1 MNPPKEPPK
10 LPRPL
15 RPSDLMPPT
24 VFDGRTPAEREVL
37 RIAMVKGRVCRLG
50 RVYAAHEQ
58 KQQDARAAAEAAEA
72 ERRRRGR

>member
-1 MNPPKEPPK
+1 
-10 LPRPL
+10 
-15 RPSDLMPPT
+15 MPPT